1 MRLAPLWP
9 ANRLAQVGSTPQPRG
24 VTSPSPVTTTRR
36 NCMVGCLI
44 LPRLAGGLG
53 QEGDGIAK
61 GLDRLGGIVGN
72 LDRKFFL
79 ERHHQLDLVKRIRAK
94 VVDEAGL
101 LGDRIRIDIEV
112 FHNDLAD
119 PISDSRSEER
129 RVGRD
134 WTW

>member
-1 MRLAPLWP
+1 
-9 ANRLAQVGSTPQPRG
+9 
-24 VTSPSPVTTTRR
+24 
-36 NCMVGCLI
+36 MVGCLI

-101 LGDRIRIDIEV
+101 LGDLIRIDIEV

-119 PISDSRSEER
+119 PISDIAHIRLPFLEIEVSFLLAPSQFIKR
-129 RVGRD
+129 RVGSPNGNVCGLTSARKAD
-134 WTW
+134 RQE